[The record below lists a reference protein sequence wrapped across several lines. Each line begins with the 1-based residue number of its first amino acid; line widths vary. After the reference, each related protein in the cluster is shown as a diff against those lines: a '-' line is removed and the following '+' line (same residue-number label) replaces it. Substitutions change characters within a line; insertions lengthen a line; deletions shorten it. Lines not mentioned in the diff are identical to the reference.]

1 MQTTNFLVHTQDFS
15 QSKFDSQQ
23 LPELDNNQIL
33 FQIEKYAFTSNN
45 ITYAVTGHQLKYW
58 KFFPAEK
65 PWGRVPAW
73 GYAKVVASKHPD
85 VQEGMR
91 FYGYLPMSSY
101 LVVEADKVTPY
112 GFKDMTSHRQEMAA
126 IYNFYTST
134 AHDPAFHPQ
143 WEDYIPIIRPLF
155 ATSFLS
161 YHFLKDEAFFQTDN
175 ILLTSASSKTALGL
189 AFMLKQ
195 QQAED
200 KKQIIGL
207 TSARNKE
214 FVEKTGFYDLVI
226 AYDKMSDD
234 LPTQRSIIVDFAGNS
249 QLMIDIHSKLGEQL
263 LYISRIGLTDW
274 QGGSVVFR
282 HPNSHFFFAPTQA
295 QKMYKAKGVQETNLQ
310 IGQLMQAFVMQIQ
323 SWMELSYVEGNT
335 ALQSLYQNMLS
346 GDVNPKMGY
355 IVRIS

>member
-15 QSKFDSQQ
+15 QSTFDTQEVPD
-23 LPELDNNQIL
+23 LGANQIL

-58 KFFPAEK
+58 NFFPATK

-73 GYAKVVASKHPD
+73 GYAKVVASNHPD

-112 GFKDMTSHRQEMAA
+112 GFKDMKPHRQEMAA
-126 IYNFYTST
+126 IYNFYTNT
-134 AHDPAFHPQ
+134 AQDPVFHPQ

-161 YHFLKDEAFFQTDN
+161 YHFLKDEAFFQAKN

-189 AFMLKQ
+189 AFMLKKN
-195 QQAED
+195 QAED
-200 KKQIIGL
+200 GKKIIGL
-207 TSARNKE
+207 TSERNIE
-214 FVEKTGFYDLVI
+214 FVTQTGFYDQVLSYNEV
-226 AYDKMSDD
+226 SS
-234 LPTQRSIIVDFAGNS
+234 LPKEPAIIVDFAGNT
-249 QLMIDIHSKLGEQL
+249 QLMIDIDGMLGEKL

-274 QGGSVVFR
+274 QGGSAVFK
-282 HPNSHFFFAPTQA
+282 HPNSRFFFAPTQA
-295 QKMYKAKGVQETNLQ
+295 QKMYKERGLQETNLQ
-310 IGQLMQAFVMQIQ
+310 IGQNMQAFVAQIQ
-323 SWMELSYVEGNT
+323 SWMELSFVDGHADLKT
-335 ALQSLYQNMLS
+335 LYQNMLT
-346 GDVNPKMGY
+346 GAVDPKIGY
-355 IVRIS
+355 IVRNS